1 MTERL
6 KRFAPS
12 PHAELA
18 GNLSTGLLKLIA
30 LASMF
35 IDHTGKVLF
44 NNASDMRLLGRIAFP
59 LYAWCMIVGFCRT
72 RSVPKYL
79 GRILQAGLV
88 SQPLY
93 YLALNTQ
100 GHLGL
105 LIQETVAPL
114 SAGFSFP
121 GLWEVLYTVF
131 LKKPNIFLTLF
142 LGLCALWGI
151 RQKKYLSQIW
161 APAIAIALATVLN
174 ADYGWKGVTLFILL
188 YAVRNIRPGI
198 AAVMVSFFL
207 FWGSGYELTRSLFGI
222 PVNLTGTPAWLSGPL
237 KAFLRL
243 ETYGLLALPLMLIR
257 FPHDLRMPKWLS
269 YSLYPA
275 HLVIIILQKLVI
287 FG

>member
-1 MTERL
+1 MSERSS
-6 KRFAPS
+6 RFAPS
-12 PHAELA
+12 PHPELA

-30 LASMF
+30 LVSMF
-35 IDHTGKVLF
+35 IDHAGKVIF
-44 NNASDMRLLGRIAFP
+44 GNAPDMRLLGRIAFP
-59 LYAWCMIVGFCRT
+59 LYAWCMVVGFCRT

-105 LIQETVAPL
+105 LIRETVSPL
-114 SAGFSFP
+114 SVGFSFP
-121 GLWEVLYTVF
+121 ALWEVLYTVF

-142 LGLCALWGI
+142 LGLFALWGI
-151 RQKKYLSQIW
+151 REKKALSQIW
-161 APAIAIALATVLN
+161 CPAVAIALATVLN
-174 ADYGWKGVTLFILL
+174 ADYGWKGVTLLILL
-188 YAVRNIRPGI
+188 YAVRNTRPGI

-207 FWGSGYELTRSLFGI
+207 FWGAGYEQTRSLFGI
-222 PVNLTGTPAWLSGPL
+222 PIDLTAVPAWLSAPL
-237 KAFLRL
+237 KAFMRL
-243 ETYGLLALPLMLIR
+243 ETYGLLSLPLILIR
-257 FPHDLRMPKWLS
+257 FPHDLHMPKWIS

-275 HLVIIILQKLVI
+275 HLVIILVLKLII

>member
-1 MTERL
+1 
-6 KRFAPS
+6 
-12 PHAELA
+12 
-18 GNLSTGLLKLIA
+18 
-30 LASMF
+30 
-35 IDHTGKVLF
+35 
-44 NNASDMRLLGRIAFP
+44 MRP
-59 LYAWCMIVGFCRT
+59 VGY
-72 RSVPKYL
+72 P
-79 GRILQAGLV
+79 A
-88 SQPLY
+88 
-93 YLALNTQ
+93 
-100 GHLGL
+100 
-105 LIQETVAPL
+105 
-114 SAGFSFP
+114 
-121 GLWEVLYTVF
+121 
-131 LKKPNIFLTLF
+131 
-142 LGLCALWGI
+142 
-151 RQKKYLSQIW
+151 KKYLSQIW

-188 YAVRNIRPGI
+188 YAVRNTRPGI

-275 HLVIIILQKLVI
+275 HLVIIILLKLII

>member
-1 MTERL
+1 VSGRSNRL
-6 KRFAPS
+6 APS
-12 PHAELA
+12 PHPELA

-30 LASMF
+30 LFFMF
-35 IDHTGKVLF
+35 IDHTGKVIF
-44 NNASDMRLLGRIAFP
+44 NNAPDMRLLGRIAFP

-79 GRILQAGLV
+79 GRILQVCLV

-93 YLALNTQ
+93 YLALNTE
-100 GHLGL
+100 GHLGV
-105 LIQETVAPL
+105 LIQETLAPL

-121 GLWEVLYTVF
+121 GLWEVLYTVL

-142 LGLCALWGI
+142 LGLCTLWGI
-151 RQKKYLSQIW
+151 RKKKYLSQIW
-161 APAIAIALATVLN
+161 GPAIAIALATVLN

-188 YAVRNIRPGI
+188 YAVRNTRPGI
-198 AAVMVSFFL
+198 AAVMISFFL
-207 FWGSGYELTRSLFGI
+207 FWGAGYELTKSLFGI
-222 PVNLTGTPAWLSGPL
+222 PIDLTVLPAWLSNPL
-237 KAFLRL
+237 KAFMRL
-243 ETYGLLALPLMLIR
+243 ETYGLLALPLILIR

-275 HLVIIILQKLVI
+275 HLVIIILLKLII

>member
-1 MTERL
+1 MSGHS

-12 PHAELA
+12 VCPELA
-18 GNLSTGLLKLIA
+18 GNLSTGTLKLIA
-30 LASMF
+30 LLFMF

-59 LYAWCMIVGFCRT
+59 LYAWCMIVGLCRT
-72 RSVPKYL
+72 RSIPKYL

-100 GHLGL
+100 GHLGV
-105 LIQETVAPL
+105 LIRETVAPL
-114 SAGFSFP
+114 SSGFSFP
-121 GLWEVLYTVF
+121 ALWEVLYTVF

-151 RQKKYLSQIW
+151 RKKKYMSQIW
-161 APAIAIALATVLN
+161 GPALAIALATVLN
-174 ADYGWKGVTLFILL
+174 ADYGWKGVALFILL
-188 YAVRNIRPGI
+188 YAVRNTRPGI

-207 FWGSGYELTRSLFGI
+207 FWGSGYELTKSLFGI
-222 PVNLTGTPAWLSGPL
+222 PIDLTGLPAWLSSPL

-243 ETYGLLALPLMLIR
+243 ETYGLLALPLILVR
-257 FPHDLRMPKWLS
+257 FPHDLRLPKWLS
-269 YSLYPA
+269 YSLYPL
-275 HLVIIILQKLVI
+275 HLVVIILLKWII